1 MSVRFDSAAPGEGI
15 EVKCSLENGKALLEW
30 HFHYEKDDP
39 GQGFFVKLQMLNREG
54 RPVLECFQQTQEEEP
69 LQSVLLHPCLW
80 QGTESPYLYRLEA
93 QIYSR
98 EGKQVDKCVRLL
110 SLYVLEKISGKGLKL
125 NGEDFCPRT
134 VLYELPEGIDTAEG
148 QQRLIQDMQL
158 IRELGANGVYLEE
171 GKDGQEI
178 SRTFFQVCK
187 RFGLLVWSGVNSM
200 QEECGKSLLCEG
212 KTGCLLWPGRNTES
226 LPRFREEIRGQKTEN
241 RETEGKEIG
250 ERKQEILMREDGT
263 FTSQYY
269 KYRAK
274 WSKTPFVYIV
284 PESISQQEKGSFSVS
299 VYSSCKKVA
308 LYSNGVLHEFQSG
321 SEEFVF
327 RGIIVKG
334 PCLIL
339 TAEAEESAQS
349 LSIHKTF
356 TKSSLF
362 HDI

>member
-15 EVKCSLENGKALLEW
+15 EVKYSLENGKVLLEW
-30 HFHYEKDDP
+30 HFHYENNDP

-80 QGTESPYLYRLEA
+80 QGTDNPYLYRLEA

-125 NGEDFCPRT
+125 NGEDFCTRT
-134 VLYELPEGIDTAEG
+134 VRYELPEGIDTAEG

-200 QEECGKSLLCEG
+200 QDECGKSLLCEG
-212 KTGCLLWPGRNTES
+212 KTGCLLWPGIKPES
-226 LPRFREEIRGQKTEN
+226 LPRFREEIRG
-241 RETEGKEIG
+241 KEP
-250 ERKQEILMREDGT
+250 EILIREDGT

-274 WSKTPFVYIV
+274 WSKVPFVYIV
-284 PESISQQEKGSFSVS
+284 PESIRQQDNGSFSVS

-327 RGIIVKG
+327 RGIIVKS